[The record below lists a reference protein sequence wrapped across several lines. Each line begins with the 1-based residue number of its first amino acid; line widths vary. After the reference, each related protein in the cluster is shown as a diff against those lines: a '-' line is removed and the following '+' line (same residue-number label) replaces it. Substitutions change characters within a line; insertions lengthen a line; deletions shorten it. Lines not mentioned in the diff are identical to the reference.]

1 MASSVVTFDVG
12 QTLVDLD
19 LDFLAL
25 RLAERGI
32 SVGVEALQHAAP
44 AAWRLYDQLTQEGAQ
59 HPWHSFMDALIG
71 GAGVGDREG
80 REPLVAWLY
89 AQQATKNLWRKA
101 IPEMVELVRELKA
114 RGVRTAALSNS
125 EGHLADLLAEIG
137 LAPLFDAVIDS
148 TAVGVAKPD
157 PRIFA
162 ITLERLGEATP
173 RVVVHVGDS
182 WAADVEGAL
191 GAGWNA
197 IWYRSRSGA
206 PRQDARVPV
215 VTDAA
220 GTRAALATFGV

>member
-19 LDFLAL
+19 LDFLAM
-25 RLAERGI
+25 RLAEHGI
-32 SVGVEALQHAAP
+32 SVAVEALQRAAP
-44 AAWRLYDQLTQEGAQ
+44 AAWQRYDQLTQEGAQ
-59 HPWHSFMDALIG
+59 HPWHAFMDALLA
-71 GAGVGDREG
+71 GAGVGDRD
-80 REPLVAWLY
+80 PVVAWLY
-89 AQQATKNLWRKA
+89 SQQATKNLWRKPIA
-101 IPEMVELVRELKA
+101 DMVDLLRELRV

-125 EGHLADLLAEIG
+125 EGHLADLLAEID
-137 LAPLFDAVIDS
+137 LAPLLDVVIDS

-157 PRIFA
+157 PRIFQL
-162 ITLERLGEATP
+162 TLDRLGEPSP

-206 PRQDARVPV
+206 PRHDPRVPV
-215 VTDAA
+215 TTDAA
-220 GTRAALATFGV
+220 QTRAALATFGV